1 MIQLKELLHVSNRQ
15 KQGFVILKIMDEVDV
30 HTDAYAYDV
39 LSLIVDLG
47 QLDTSRD
54 FYVLSIVNVQEYPL
68 NGLTDL
74 LSVK

>member
-54 FYVLSIVNVQEYPL
+54 FSVLPIVQEYPL

>member
-1 MIQLKELLHVSNRQ
+1 
-15 KQGFVILKIMDEVDV
+15 MDEVDV

-54 FYVLSIVNVQEYPL
+54 FYVLPIVQEYPL

-74 LSVK
+74 VLSNV